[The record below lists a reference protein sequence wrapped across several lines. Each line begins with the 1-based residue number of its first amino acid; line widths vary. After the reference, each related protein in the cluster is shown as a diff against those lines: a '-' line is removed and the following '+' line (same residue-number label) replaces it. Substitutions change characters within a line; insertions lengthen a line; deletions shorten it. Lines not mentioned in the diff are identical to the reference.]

1 MHTIR
6 KQILYPFLIILI
18 LLPITILILFNIVI
32 NFSFNNYIKK
42 ELQNTVKTM
51 QSITNSYNT
60 NNSSDEIQSILKDLS
75 AALTASKFTGNT
87 EFFIL
92 DKDNNIIYPR
102 NLENTI
108 MSNELQNSLINNP
121 IGSNSSIQNRYI
133 QNINYYL
140 YTIPLTQYEDLYD
153 LTILF
158 VSNTST
164 YKEIIKTTNIILLI
178 LFIISIFI
186 SVLISIR
193 ISTKFSKPIIDAC
206 YYAVQ
211 IGNGD
216 FICVPENSTSTEM
229 HQFYKSLNQMSQRLK
244 AYDNTQKQ
252 FLQNASHE
260 LRTPL
265 MSIQGYAEGI
275 ENNIISDYKSAATI
289 IKKESIRLN
298 SLVTELLTLSR
309 IENQTYKHDFTLQ
322 DVSNLLLDYIQ
333 RINGLAMK
341 ENIEIKHKLQEN
353 LCVKIDESLFSQSII
368 NIISNCIRYAKNI
381 INIETFAENNNVIIT
396 ISDDGEGFSN
406 EDLPHLFERFYKG
419 NKGNFGL
426 GLAISY
432 SAIKYMKGD
441 LLAYNDNGATFK
453 IILSCA

>member
-1 MHTIR
+1 
-6 KQILYPFLIILI
+6 
-18 LLPITILILFNIVI
+18 
-32 NFSFNNYIKK
+32 
-42 ELQNTVKTM
+42 
-51 QSITNSYNT
+51 
-60 NNSSDEIQSILKDLS
+60 
-75 AALTASKFTGNT
+75 
-87 EFFIL
+87 
-92 DKDNNIIYPR
+92 
-102 NLENTI
+102 
-108 MSNELQNSLINNP
+108 
-121 IGSNSSIQNRYI
+121 
-133 QNINYYL
+133 
-140 YTIPLTQYEDLYD
+140 
-153 LTILF
+153 
-158 VSNTST
+158 
-164 YKEIIKTTNIILLI
+164 
-178 LFIISIFI
+178 
-186 SVLISIR
+186 
-193 ISTKFSKPIIDAC
+193 
-206 YYAVQ
+206 
-211 IGNGD
+211 
-216 FICVPENSTSTEM
+216 
-229 HQFYKSLNQMSQRLK
+229 MSQRLK

-341 ENIEIKHKLQEN
+341 ENIEIKPKLQEN